1 MADNMGGISN
11 AWFIFSQKVVR
22 VVETELSATVVLKS
36 GNDWMPIKPGRYGA
50 TVKVDPQDSESG
62 MLYNITVTIQLPKQ
76 NLDNNAI
83 EYCKRLNRLTAIMKY
98 QNFDGDIFILG
109 SPSYPLRCRFEI
121 LHPSSPGGYSG
132 YKLTVTGKQLSPQL
146 RLQD

>member
-11 AWFIFSQKVVR
+11 VWFIFSTKVER
-22 VVETELSATVVLKS
+22 VVEKELSATVILKS
-36 GNDWMPIKPGRYGA
+36 GNDWIQIKPGRYGA

-62 MLYNITVTIQLPKQ
+62 MLYNITATIQVPKQ

-83 EYCKRLNRLTAIMKY
+83 VYCNRLNRLTAIMKY
-98 QNFDGDIFILG
+98 QNYNGDIFILG
-109 SPSYPLRCRFEI
+109 SPSFPLRCRFEI
-121 LHPSSPGGYSG
+121 LHPSNPGGYNG
-132 YKLTVTGKQLSPQL
+132 YKLTVTGKQLFPQL